1 MEKIVPFLKKA
12 RGAFEKACRTPDH
25 SAAFSRADASANRL
39 ICVLSYLSFLA
50 VVPLIAASKSKY
62 ARFHAMQGL
71 LLAVMEAVCA
81 LILGILDSLPLIGWL
96 FAVAR
101 WILNIGFVLLSLFG
115 IKSVLEGSAKEL
127 PFLGKYVSD
136 R

>member
-1 MEKIVPFLKKA
+1 MEKIMLFLRKA
-12 RGAFEKACRTPDH
+12 LRTPDH
-25 SAAFSRADASANRL
+25 AAQFSRADASANRML
-39 ICVLSYLSFLA
+39 TALSYVSFLA
-50 VVPLIAASKSKY
+50 LIPMIAASRSRY
-62 ARFHAMQGL
+62 ARFHANQGL
-71 LLAVMEAVCA
+71 LLAVVEAVCA

-101 WILNIGFVLLSLFG
+101 WILNVGFVLLSLFG

-127 PFLGKYVSD
+127 PFLGKYVSG